1 MMFEGRFDERNEIVP
16 SIVGCAVIPM
26 AIERDNF
33 MFTCEHNTFW
43 EQTIGCGLEKFFM
56 ETINYLGRSCKIIPE
71 YCNS

>member
-1 MMFEGRFDERNEIVP
+1 MLFEGRFDERNGIVP

-26 AIERDNF
+26 AIEGDNF

-56 ETINYLGRSCKIIPE
+56 ETIN
-71 YCNS
+71 